1 VVEVWRRLGATRKR
15 NEKVGLLGGLLE
27 SVTPEDV
34 GTAAAYLSGSLPQGR
49 VGLGYAQLR
58 GARPEAA
65 AAAPSL
71 SLREVDEAFE
81 GIRVVSGPGSH
92 KERIRRCR
100 ALLESATREEQ
111 GFLVQLVLG
120 ELRQGALEG
129 LMVEA
134 VARASRL
141 PARAV
146 RRAVMVSG
154 DLGAVAR
161 AALTRGAAG
170 LDGFS
175 VRLLHPLQ
183 PMLAQPADD
192 VEAALGQL
200 GEAGIEFKLDGARV
214 QVHKQ
219 GPTVRVFSRLCN
231 DVSAAVPELV
241 AAVASLPEEE
251 LILDG
256 ETLAMRPDGRPH
268 PFQKTM
274 RRFGRKRDD
283 PALRSSLPLTT
294 FFFDCLYANGS
305 SLLDSEAR
313 DRSARLAACVPA
325 ALRIP
330 RIETG
335 DPAQAAAFA
344 EQAWDRGHEGVV
356 AKSLS
361 GVYEAGGRGSGWL
374 KVKRAHTLDLIVL
387 AAEWGSGRRR
397 GFLSNLHLG
406 ARDEDSGQPVML
418 GKTFK
423 GLTDDL
429 LAWQTQRLL
438 DLEVERDRG
447 TVYVRPELVVEV
459 AFSGIQA
466 SRRYPGGL
474 ALRFARVRGYRQ
486 DKRPEEADGLGAV
499 RSIFAAQSA

>member
-1 VVEVWRRLGATRKR
+1 LSAVRSR
-15 NEKVGLLGGLLE
+15 NEKLEQLGDLLRRI
-27 SVTPEDV
+27 PPRDV
-34 GTAAAYLSGSLPQGR
+34 GIAAAYLSGSLPQGR
-49 VGLGYAQLR
+49 IGLGFAQLR
-58 GARPEAA
+58 GAHPGWA

-71 SLREVDEAFE
+71 SLREVDDAFE
-81 GIRVVSGPGSH
+81 RMRVVSGPGSV
-92 KERIRRCR
+92 KERTDRFRS
-100 ALLESATREEQ
+100 LLEVATREEQ
-111 GFLVQLVLG
+111 EFLIHLVLG

-134 VARASRL
+134 VARATGL
-141 PARAV
+141 PPRAV
-146 RRAVMVSG
+146 RRALMVSS
-154 DLGAVAR
+154 DLGAVAQ

-170 LDGFS
+170 LDSFTI
-175 VRLLHPLQ
+175 RLLHPLQ

-192 VEAALGQL
+192 VEGALVQL
-200 GEAGIEFKLDGARV
+200 GEAGIEYKLDGARV

-219 GPTVRVFSRLCN
+219 GATVRVFSRQCN

-241 AAVASLPEEE
+241 AAVAGLPEEE

-256 ETLAMRPDGRPH
+256 ETLALRPDGRPH
-268 PFQKTM
+268 PFQTTM

-283 PALRSSLPLTT
+283 PALRSALPLTT
-294 FFFDCLYANGS
+294 FFFDCIYVNGA

-313 DRSARLAACVPA
+313 ERSARLGDCVPA
-325 ALRIP
+325 ALRVP
-330 RIETG
+330 RIETR

-344 EQAWDRGHEGVV
+344 EQAWAHGHEGVV

-361 GVYEAGGRGSGWL
+361 GVYEAGSRGSGWL

-406 ARDEDSGQPVML
+406 ARDDASGQLVML

-423 GLTDDL
+423 GLTDEL
-429 LAWQTQRLL
+429 LAWQTERLL
-438 DLEVERDRG
+438 GLEVDRDSG

-486 DKRPEEADGLGAV
+486 DKRPGEADSLATV
-499 RSIFAAQSA
+499 RSMFAAQSA